1 MTMKKEDKS
10 LRTHV
15 LDELDWAPNVDAE
28 NIGVA
33 VSDGVVTLSGRV
45 PTYAQKRAAE
55 RAVLRVAGVKGI
67 ANDLKVHLLEKFE
80 RSDTDI
86 TKAVLRALEWHTQ
99 LPADKIK
106 VKVDDGW
113 VTLEGSV
120 NWNYQRVR
128 AEKAVGYLAGVRG
141 VSNQITVTSRPMP
154 SDLRERI
161 RKALERQAGRET
173 DRLSI
178 TVEEGT
184 VTLKG
189 SVDSWADREDVER
202 AVWDASGV
210 TKVNNKLKVD
220 GEIYAY

>member
-1 MTMKKEDKS
+1 
-10 LRTHV
+10 
-15 LDELDWAPNVDAE
+15 
-28 NIGVA
+28 
-33 VSDGVVTLSGRV
+33 
-45 PTYAQKRAAE
+45 
-55 RAVLRVAGVKGI
+55 
-67 ANDLKVHLLEKFE
+67 
-80 RSDTDI
+80 
-86 TKAVLRALEWHTQ
+86 LEWHTQ